1 MKLRLITL
9 FVLLL
14 LKLTSLEVFA
24 QNVDSTITIKP
35 FEVVENRWNI
45 FTAGTKKQ
53 NLKSALFL
61 DEPNANLADV
71 LNQNSQVFVKSY
83 GMGSL
88 ATTSFRGGSASH
100 TAILWNGINISSPF
114 NALIDMSLIPAG
126 FMDEISINYGGAG
139 GLWGSGAVG
148 GAIHLRDNH
157 QLNKGVS
164 VEIGTSVG
172 SFGSFSTFAKAGFS
186 GKKSSHKIGF
196 LGQSAENNF
205 EYFNPYSNQN
215 EVLNKAQLKN
225 QAIYTSHELFINPK
239 NHFSISAWFQNTNRE
254 IPPTFIEKNSKT
266 NQADQSIK
274 ISSQYTKRFNKNL
287 GLFVRGGYINE
298 YLEYNDSIRSIHSY
312 NYANKAAG
320 EAELIFDK
328 NQHALNFGLNGS
340 FADALGENY
349 LSQGNQKNMAAFIG
363 YRFVTKNKKLNLSAN
378 VRQAQQNKKVVPLTY
393 FLGAD
398 YKVFEWLKLYGNVAR
413 VYRLPAMNDLYWTP
427 GGNSNLF
434 AEDGFTEEFGFSIK
448 IDEVF
453 EKFSFENNTTIFNRN
468 MQNWIAWVPNG
479 AIWSPQNFLEV
490 WSRGT
495 ETNTS
500 ISFKNNKLTARL
512 NLNTSYVLSTN
523 EKSNSANDASL
534 GKQLIYVPLYTGNLN
549 AEVGYDKFNLIYQ
562 QQYAGY
568 RYTTTDNTQF
578 LLPYNVSNL
587 ALGYKVTIKSL
598 DFNTS
603 FKINNLLN
611 TNYQMVLNRPMP
623 LRNYQIS
630 LIIKYHKK

>member
-1 MKLRLITL
+1 L
-9 FVLLL
+9 
-14 LKLTSLEVFA
+14 
-24 QNVDSTITIKP
+24 
-35 FEVVENRWNI
+35 
-45 FTAGTKKQ
+45 
-53 NLKSALFL
+53 
-61 DEPNANLADV
+61 
-71 LNQNSQVFVKSY
+71 SQ
-83 GMGSL
+83 
-88 ATTSFRGGSASH
+88 R
-100 TAILWNGINISSPF
+100 
-114 NALIDMSLIPAG
+114 
-126 FMDEISINYGGAG
+126 
-139 GLWGSGAVG
+139 
-148 GAIHLRDNH
+148 
-157 QLNKGVS
+157 
-164 VEIGTSVG
+164 
-172 SFGSFSTFAKAGFS
+172 
-186 GKKSSHKIGF
+186 
-196 LGQSAENNF
+196 AENNF

-215 EVLNKAQLKN
+215 EVLNNAQLKN
-225 QAIYTSHELFINPK
+225 QAIYTSHEFFINPK